1 MIKQEF
7 LVNPNADREELDEV
21 TEAVGSMT
29 LTSQQIFALGQT
41 RDPLATLEHMK
52 ARRQQVMEIEKGIVT
67 LNQMFVDLSN
77 MVEAQQELLDN
88 LEDFVDTA
96 CDYMEVAEEHMEEAV
111 ELQRNVRRK
120 KCSII

>member
-1 MIKQEF
+1 M
-7 LVNPNADREELDEV
+7 NPQADKEELDEV

-52 ARRQQVMEIEKGIVT
+52 NRRKEVMDIEKGIVA

-77 MVEAQQELLDN
+77 MVEAQQDLLDN
-88 LEDFVDTA
+88 LEEFVGNA
-96 CDYMEVAEEHMEEAV
+96 CDYTEVAEESMQEAV
-111 ELQRNVRRK
+111 ESQKNARRK
-120 KCSII
+120 KCNVV